1 MSDAPTNP
9 PAARQ
14 RAWGALGAAMAG
26 VWAADGVPGPSVW
39 WLGGAMAALALGA
52 LVPARWWWLAAVCAV
67 FGVSGGWATLRF
79 DEPSPR
85 RADRVLPDERVATLR
100 GTVLS
105 EPKQITR
112 PTGPGAPGA
121 WRGDAAWFPL
131 RAERAADDSGGTAVT
146 GEVRVTI
153 SMADAAVLGIRAGDR
168 ISARGLF
175 HHGGIPS
182 NPGEPD
188 WRRFANERG
197 RAGSLSVTD
206 ASLISVQGEAWW
218 AGPARWRTAARAR
231 ALAALG
237 VDADG
242 SGVVGALVLGERD
255 DSFEGVYRVF
265 QRAGV
270 AHVLAVSGFHLAL
283 LCGMVA
289 VVVRATGER
298 GRLESVA
305 VLGVAALMVLA
316 VPVASPVLR
325 AAVLVAAMWLGD
337 ALGRRWDR
345 LAVLG
350 WTGLGL
356 VVWRPSEAMSLGFL
370 LSVGVTALLL
380 FMGERERAGR
390 WWLLERHRDRTA
402 PKGALGAASWLGG
415 WVWRALKLNAVCWLV
430 SAPAI
435 VAATGVVSPLAPLA
449 TVAIVPLATVLL
461 AVGWVQALLGVVWPE
476 MASRTVGV
484 VDTMGSWMGGMAN
497 WFDGLPGSSAVVGG
511 VGWVWAAAATVVILG
526 LLFRPGHRRMYA
538 ALLGASVAYAVAAN
552 ATAGRVSGIRA
563 DMLDVGDGTAVI
575 IRSGTDTL
583 LWDCGSLHRAVGQRV
598 ADAARELG
606 VPRVREAVVTH
617 ANLDHFNALPEVA
630 ERLGLRRVYVSTA
643 LMNSRGGAWGQVRE
657 LLEARGVE
665 IAGVAAGDE
674 IVVGSLRGE
683 VLWPPAETGER
694 WLGNDGSLVVRFWID
709 TPMGERALVMTGDIQ
724 AGGVAGLEA
733 RGVDVRA
740 AVIEAP
746 HHGSA
751 NDAGVSLVDRAG
763 PSAVLQSSGPGR
775 VNLPAWAGVRART
788 AWLSTAEGGAVW
800 ARIRPDGRVEVGT
813 YRDVE

>member
-1 MSDAPTNP
+1 
-9 PAARQ
+9 
-14 RAWGALGAAMAG
+14 
-26 VWAADGVPGPSVW
+26 
-39 WLGGAMAALALGA
+39 
-52 LVPARWWWLAAVCAV
+52 
-67 FGVSGGWATLRF
+67 
-79 DEPSPR
+79 
-85 RADRVLPDERVATLR
+85 
-100 GTVLS
+100 
-105 EPKQITR
+105 
-112 PTGPGAPGA
+112 
-121 WRGDAAWFPL
+121 
-131 RAERAADDSGGTAVT
+131 
-146 GEVRVTI
+146 
-153 SMADAAVLGIRAGDR
+153 
-168 ISARGLF
+168 
-175 HHGGIPS
+175 
-182 NPGEPD
+182 
-188 WRRFANERG
+188 
-197 RAGSLSVTD
+197 
-206 ASLISVQGEAWW
+206 
-218 AGPARWRTAARAR
+218 
-231 ALAALG
+231 
-237 VDADG
+237 
-242 SGVVGALVLGERD
+242 
-255 DSFEGVYRVF
+255 
-265 QRAGV
+265 
-270 AHVLAVSGFHLAL
+270 
-283 LCGMVA
+283 
-289 VVVRATGER
+289 
-298 GRLESVA
+298 
-305 VLGVAALMVLA
+305 
-316 VPVASPVLR
+316 
-325 AAVLVAAMWLGD
+325 MWLGD

-350 WTGLGL
+350 WTGLAL
-356 VVWRPSEAMSLGFL
+356 VAWRPSEAMSLGFL

-390 WWLLERHRDRTA
+390 WWLLERHKERTA
-402 PKGALGAASWLGG
+402 RKGPVGVLDWLGG

-435 VAATGVVSPLAPLA
+435 VAATGVVSPLAPLV
-449 TVAIVPLATVLL
+449 TVAIVPLATALL
-461 AVGWVQALLGVVWPE
+461 GVGWLQALLGVMSPG
-476 MASRTVGV
+476 MASRTVGI
-484 VDTMGSWMGGMAN
+484 VDTMGSWMGGMAR

-526 LLFRPGHRRMYA
+526 LLFRPGQRRMYA
-538 ALLGASVAYAVAAN
+538 ALLAASLAYAVAAN
-552 ATAGRVSGIRA
+552 STAGRVSGLRA

-575 IRSGTDTL
+575 IRSGADTL

-630 ERLGLRRVYVSTA
+630 DRLGLRRVFVSTA

-674 IVVGSLRGE
+674 ILVGSLRGE

-694 WLGNDGSLVVRFWID
+694 WLGNDGSLVVRFRID

-763 PSAVLQSSGPGR
+763 ASAVLQSSGPGR

-788 AWLSTAEGGAVW
+788 AWLSTAEGGAIW
-800 ARIRPDGRVEVGT
+800 ARIRPDGRVEVGS
-813 YRDVE
+813 YREAE